1 MFKFPQ
7 NRKIEVSQNL
17 ATPNLWNLPVVLKD
31 NIVFSIFVRP
41 SLSVDDDS
49 SQDSLADGS
58 QFSQRYKSFDF

>member
-7 NRKIEVSQNL
+7 NRKIKVSQNL

-58 QFSQRYKSFDF
+58 QFSQRYKSLDF